1 MFVSF
6 FLLVALIL
14 LGVTGRRFET
24 FGHALDGLLTSFA
37 GLRRRTLVLTDKG
50 TLLEST
56 DDGRTFAPVAAAA
69 GWHVEGI
76 QVVPTQDSEV
86 QSDRAILFLAARA
99 PSVASPYATTID
111 AGASWTLYENDIAQA
126 QRYFLPHPLKRD
138 VLSATQFADKA
149 CTISCDDR
157 YAQSHPN
164 TLLSL
169 DFGKTWTKI
178 AEYAFAVAFN
188 DDESIL
194 LLDEPL
200 KRGAWVDCNH
210 FASCRLLRMP
220 FDSAANAVLFDQQ
233 ALVASEVTSATRA
246 LDSRAVFASHLDRA
260 SNSTYLSVSTDG
272 ARSFARC
279 RFAELEVRQAATN
292 TWNWFAVLGAPAA
305 PSGGVLL
312 VVVHAPNSKSGSLF
326 VADASSPHLFR
337 QALDRVPLSP
347 QSGRLYASVEAVV
360 LPGINGTLLANQFAN
375 ENLTCARTFVSHDL
389 GATWR
394 AAPQLVNGGAYS
406 MRIGPGIALA
416 FNAPVDCLDDAPEAG
431 ALNLLLTIDGARTW
445 KSVFT
450 SSAITYELSGR
461 GANFAVANAT
471 RSNAVSVSG
480 DFGASW
486 QMLNFDVPGSPDG
499 ITIQNILSQNYVGD
513 SFALY
518 GAAANGTGAIVA
530 ILPANEAAARAC
542 GDDEYE
548 LWTQDCALGR
558 KITMP
563 RKKTDAACEADQR
576 VETARGDACACVAQ
590 VDLTCDLCACTTSS
604 SGACKTWLSG
614 LAASICGQGGDGQT
628 FVAPAGS
635 RRQPGNACSGGAAV
649 GAAPVVACP
658 RVLPTTTR
666 TREPAP
672 WDTSTLAAHD
682 NATSQATIVGVSV
695 GAIVGS
701 VCVLAAVIW
710 LVRRRR
716 RRRHPRTHKPY

>member
-1 MFVSF
+1 MVFV
-6 FLLVALIL
+6 FLLVELVV

-37 GLRRRTLVLTDKG
+37 GLRRRTLVLSDKG

-69 GWHVEGI
+69 EWHVEGI
-76 QVVPTQDSEV
+76 QVVPMQNSEAP
-86 QSDRAILFLAARA
+86 SERAILFLAARGA
-99 PSVASPYATTID
+99 SAASPYATTID
-111 AGASWTLYENDIAQA
+111 AGATWTLYENDAVQA
-126 QRYFLPHPLKRD
+126 QRYFLPHPFLRD

-188 DDESIL
+188 DDASIL

-200 KRGAWVDCNH
+200 KRGPWADCSH

-220 FDSAANAVLFDQQ
+220 FDIAASAVLFDQQ
-233 ALVASEVTSATRA
+233 ALVASDVTSATRA
-246 LDSRAVFASHLDRA
+246 LDSGAVFASHLDRA
-260 SNSTYLSVSTDG
+260 SNSTYLSVSTDA

-292 TWNWFAVLGAPAA
+292 SWNWFAVLGAPAS

-337 QALDRVPLSP
+337 QALERVPLS

-375 ENLTCARTFVSHDL
+375 ENLTCAHTFVSHDF

-416 FNAPVDCLDDAPEAG
+416 FSAPVDCLDDAPAAG
-431 ALNLLLTIDGARTW
+431 AQSLLLTLDGARTW

-450 SSAITYELSGR
+450 SAAITYELSGR

-471 RSNAVSVSG
+471 RSNAVTVSG

-486 QMLNFDVPGSPDG
+486 QTISLDVPGSPDG

-518 GAAANGTGAIVA
+518 GAAANGTGAIVT
-530 ILPANEAAARAC
+530 ILPAGEAAARAC
-542 GDDEYE
+542 GDDEYDT
-548 LWTQDCALGR
+548 WTQECALGR

-563 RKKTDAACEADQR
+563 RRKADAACEADQR
-576 VETARGDACACVAQ
+576 VETAHGDACACVAE
-590 VDLTCDLCACTTSS
+590 VDLTCDLCACSS
-604 SGACKTWLSG
+604 SSSSSSACKTWLSG
-614 LAASICGQGGDGQT
+614 LAASVCGQAGDGQT
-628 FVAPAGS
+628 FVAPASS

-672 WDTSTLAAHD
+672 WETSTLAARND
-682 NATSQATIVGVSV
+682 ATSQATIVGVSV

-701 VCVLAAVIW
+701 LCVLAAVIW

-716 RRRHPRTHKPY
+716 RRHPRTHKPY